1 MRLKFIV
8 LCVLILFQIN
18 PIKACSFTISQ
29 IITNPTCG
37 SNGAI
42 EVITTPPTASKIE
55 IFIGNSVIY
64 QSTGIPSLKTP
75 AGLGVGIYK
84 IKVRSLSDNCED
96 SVLNVILSN
105 ASVVT
110 SVTPEYTKAS
120 CTNSSD
126 GKIVLRNAKSGTTFQ
141 WSHSAL
147 VTDSIALNL
156 PVGKYFVTIT
166 NASCSYIDT
175 YNLTNVDTIVPNA
188 IITSENCSKKD
199 GSINFN
205 ITGGNQP
212 YSYLW
217 SDGSTTI
224 PLVNAA
230 AGDYTITITD
240 VKGCPPT
247 VKTYTIKA
255 NPGPQATINVD
266 TVCPGESNGT
276 LKVTF
281 ANKDTAKY
289 TYTWNHNST
298 INTPQ
303 ADGLTPGNYEVKIK
317 DQGGCETVLNSV
329 VSEIPLKI
337 VKITGPSLYY
347 VGAQNHYLY
356 ANKKEDFDKFT
367 WSPDSFVTT
376 FNDNKALIFPK
387 ASTAFVVSGIYNI
400 RQCVAKDTLY
410 VQVVNNVFV
419 PKVPN
424 VFTPNGD
431 GINDIFTL
439 YDLNKSDSNFTNL
452 NTFELHIFDRWGNE
466 VYSSIDIKQGWNG
479 ADDSDNGANNKTREN
494 MNGVYSYLIVYTVKQ
509 DANKK
514 NILSGN
520 ITMVK

>member
-1 MRLKFIV
+1 MRLNFIV
-8 LCVLILFQIN
+8 LCVLVLFRIN
-18 PIKACSFTISQ
+18 PITACSFSISQ

-42 EVITTPPTASKIE
+42 EVITSPPTASKIE

-64 QSTGIPSLKTP
+64 QSIGLPSLKTP
-75 AGLGVGIYK
+75 PGLGVGIYK
-84 IKVRSLSDNCED
+84 IRVKSLTDNCED
-96 SVLNVILSN
+96 SVLNVVLTNSAVGN
-105 ASVVT
+105 SVQ
-110 SVTPEYTKAS
+110 PQYTKAS
-120 CTNSSD
+120 CTNSAD
-126 GKIVLRNAKSGTTFQ
+126 GKIVLRNAKPGTTFQ

-147 VTDSIALNL
+147 ITDSIASNL

-175 YNLTNVDTIVPNA
+175 YNLTNIDTIVA
-188 IITSENCSKKD
+188 SATITNENCGRKD
-199 GSINFN
+199 GVVNFN

-212 YSYLW
+212 YTFAW
-217 SDGSTTI
+217 SDGSSAI

-240 VKGCPPT
+240 AKSCPPT
-247 VKTYTIKA
+247 IRTYTIKS

-276 LKVTF
+276 LILRFT
-281 ANKDTAKY
+281 NRDTANY
-289 TYTWNHNST
+289 TYTWSHNST
-298 INTPQ
+298 INTPR
-303 ADGLTPGNYEVKIK
+303 ADGLTPGSYEVKVR

-329 VSEIPLKI
+329 ISEIPLRI
-337 VKITGPSLYY
+337 VKITGPTLFYA
-347 VGAQNHYLY
+347 GAQNHYLY
-356 ANKKEDFDKFT
+356 ANKIEDFDKFT

-387 ASTAFVVSGIYNI
+387 ISTPIIVSGIYDS
-400 RQCVAKDTLY
+400 RQCVARDTLY
-410 VQVVNNVFV
+410 VEVLNDVFV

-439 YDLNKSDSNFTNL
+439 YDLNSADSNFTNL
-452 NTFELHIFDRWGNE
+452 NTFEMHIFDRWGNE
-466 VYSSIDIKQGWNG
+466 VYTTTDIKQGWNG
-479 ADDSDNGANNKTREN
+479 ADDSDNAAKKTREN
-494 MNGVYSYLIVYTVKQ
+494 MNGVYSYIIIYTVKQ

-514 NILSGN
+514 KILSGN
-520 ITMVK
+520 ITLVK